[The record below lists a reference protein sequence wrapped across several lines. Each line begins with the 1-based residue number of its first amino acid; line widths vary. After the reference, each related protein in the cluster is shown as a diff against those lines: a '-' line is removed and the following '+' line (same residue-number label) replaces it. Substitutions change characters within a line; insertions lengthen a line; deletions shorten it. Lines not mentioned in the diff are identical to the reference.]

1 MVLSGQTI
9 RMING
14 NHTKHPKMTAVYIY
28 IYIHYKC
35 IYIYIYTK
43 QLCDFKRNNKFIINT
58 TISQSL
64 AKSTKEPDALNEHML
79 LVSTRKVVGGIHH
92 DISRTLGSFTK
103 NHMATS
109 MKPDETHESFP
120 RFIYLKS
127 KERIYQKPK
136 DFNDFWPRDA
146 FIIGN
151 LVRCLKRL
159 KKSCVHD
166 MLKMSTFCQRLGS
179 KQKAVLA
186 FWTTLFRPVEI
197 KIYRLQKTSSSC
209 MEFSYSFTEK

>member
-1 MVLSGQTI
+1 MAYRETSLSYSDFHQNRFHQNRTLRSLQFVVLGLKLWWYYQVKRFERSMETI
-9 RMING
+9 QSIQKWLLYIHIYIYIVN
-14 NHTKHPKMTAVYIY
+14 VYIY
-28 IYIHYKC
+28 IYIVNVY

-43 QLCDFKRNNKFIINT
+43 QLCDFKCNNKFIINT

-120 RFIYLKS
+120 RFIY
-127 KERIYQKPK
+127 IPQK
-136 DFNDFWPRDA
+136 
-146 FIIGN
+146 
-151 LVRCLKRL
+151 
-159 KKSCVHD
+159 
-166 MLKMSTFCQRLGS
+166 
-179 KQKAVLA
+179 
-186 FWTTLFRPVEI
+186 
-197 KIYRLQKTSSSC
+197 
-209 MEFSYSFTEK
+209 